1 MLTLAFDT
9 TSKTAAV
16 ALLKDK
22 EILYDTI
29 VNTGLNHSEVILP
42 AIDQAL
48 RRERIKI
55 TEVDLF
61 ACIIGPGSFT
71 GLRIGIS
78 TLKGLILAT
87 GKPAAGISS
96 LAALA
101 LNAGKTSKLICSMMD
116 AGRGQVYIAF
126 YRYDKNEYLEQ
137 IGMEK
142 AVHPKNILSNID
154 EEIYLVGDGA
164 IKYADIIGKNK
175 KIVINSK
182 LPKYIKASSV
192 GILGINKFHR
202 KDLLNT
208 ETLIPVYLR
217 PADARPKK
225 TLFEKLEF

>member
-48 RRERIKI
+48 RRESLKI
-55 TEVDLF
+55 NDIDLF
-61 ACIIGPGSFT
+61 ACTIGPGSFT
-71 GLRIGIS
+71 GVRIGVS

-87 GKPAAGISS
+87 GKPAVGISS

-137 IGMEK
+137 IGVER
-142 AVHPKNILSNID
+142 AVQPKNVLLDID
-154 EEIYLVGDGA
+154 EEIDLVGDGA
-164 IKYADIIGKNK
+164 INYADIICKNK
-175 KIVINSK
+175 KIIIDPK

-192 GILGINKFHR
+192 GILGIRKFHR

-208 ETLIPVYLR
+208 ETLTPVYLR

-225 TLFEKLEF
+225 ALFEN